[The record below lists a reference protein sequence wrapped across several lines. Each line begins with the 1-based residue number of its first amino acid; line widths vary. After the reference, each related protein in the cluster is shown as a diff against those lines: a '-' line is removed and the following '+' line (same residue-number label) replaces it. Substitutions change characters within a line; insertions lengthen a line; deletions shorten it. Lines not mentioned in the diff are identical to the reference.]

1 MKKLLILFIFFVA
14 VGNTL
19 SAQLKTIAS
28 GLNGVIGIR
37 VDDWG
42 NKWVAESGSGA
53 GDGALVVITK
63 TNKKHTVIKDLPSTV
78 NPVNMDVVGPW
89 RAIPMSYGRMAVLIG
104 GCEPLLGPHFGSLM
118 IFNLSGYT
126 PGTDEPLTM
135 DDAENSIDIGTFSF
149 NASDNMDSSP
159 FSAVQD
165 EDGHWYVT
173 DAGANAIIRVSRNG
187 QNMSVFAK
195 FPEFANPTPVGP
207 PMVDP
212 VPTGI
217 VALPK
222 YGGFLVTTLTG
233 FPFVNGQAGIYF
245 VDRQGNVSPY
255 LQGLTLLTDIAM
267 DKHENIYVNSF
278 GNFSLETFNFAPAS
292 ANVIRVRKKSIID
305 TVATGYGPGPS
316 LSLNYNRRKLF
327 VTSFTGEVLETE
339 IPAESSQAL
348 GLESRSIENKM
359 DFSLKTF
366 PNPSTQYVNLSWEL
380 QNPDS
385 KLTIQL
391 TDAAGRLWYE
401 RKNINPGDRFH
412 RIDLNQ
418 IAYGTYMVKLS
429 SGSGSQIQRIIVNH

>member
-1 MKKLLILFIFFVA
+1 MKK
-14 VGNTL
+14 NTL
-19 SAQLKTIAS
+19 LFFLFLAAFNTSSAQLKTIAT
-28 GLNGVIGIR
+28 GLNGVIGIKA
-37 VDDWG
+37 DDWG

-53 GDGALVVITK
+53 DDGALVVITK
-63 TNKKHTVIKDLPSTV
+63 TNKKHVVIKDLPSKV
-78 NPVNMDVVGPW
+78 NPASMELVGPW

-104 GCEPLLGPHFGSLM
+104 GCVPLVGPNFGTLM

-135 DDAENSIDIGTFSF
+135 DDAEKKIDIGTFSF
-149 NASDNMDSSP
+149 NASDNMDSNP

-173 DAGANAIIRVSRNG
+173 DAAANAIIRVSRNG
-187 QNMSVFAK
+187 QNMSVFAT
-195 FPEFANPTPVGP
+195 FPKFANPTPVGP

-217 VALPK
+217 LALPQ

-233 FPFVNGQAGIYF
+233 FPFVAGQAAVYF
-245 VDRQGNVSPY
+245 VDRQGNVTPY

-278 GNFSLETFNFAPAS
+278 GNFSLQTFNFVPGS

-305 TVATGYGPGPS
+305 TVASGYGPGSS
-316 LSLNYNRRKLF
+316 LSLNYNGKKLF
-327 VTSFTGEVLETE
+327 MTSISGEVLETD

-348 GLESRSIENKM
+348 SLESRSNENNM

-366 PNPSTQYVNLSWEL
+366 PNPTSQYVNLSWNADNL
-380 QNPDS
+380 D
-385 KLTIQL
+385 KRMTIQL
-391 TDAAGRLWYE
+391 TDLAGRVWYE
-401 RKNINPGDRFH
+401 RKNINSGDRFH

-418 IAYGTYMVKLS
+418 IAYGIYMVKLNT
-429 SGSGSQIQRIIVNH
+429 GSGSQIQRIFVNH